1 MSSKKNL
8 QTAFGMPLDC
18 SDLQGVQ
25 AALTGTTA
33 TNADLQN
40 ISQDDF
46 VRTAVIMLVGII
58 ILLIVITRSVHYCFL
73 GASVLTSLGI
83 SEILSWIVPFFSFIM
98 IAALGVDYSIFLMM
112 RYNELEGDVGSPAPR

>member
-1 MSSKKNL
+1 MSIINDINKQVEL
-8 QTAFGMPLDC
+8 TLDG

-58 ILLIVITRSVHYCFL
+58 IVLIVITRSVSSSLFII
-73 GASVLTSLGI
+73 ASLVLVYL
-83 SEILSWIVPFFSFIM
+83 L
-98 IAALGVDYSIFLMM
+98 L
-112 RYNELEGDVGSPAPR
+112 LESVKY

>member
-1 MSSKKNL
+1 MSYCIRLSSKKNL
-8 QTAFGMPLDC
+8 QTAFGMPLDG
-18 SDLQGVQ
+18 SDLQVQ

-58 ILLIVITRSVHYCFL
+58 IVPIVITRSVSSSLFII
-73 GASVLTSLGI
+73 ASLVLEYL
-83 SEILSWIVPFFSFIM
+83 L
-98 IAALGVDYSIFLMM
+98 L
-112 RYNELEGDVGSPAPR
+112 LESVKS

>member
-1 MSSKKNL
+1 MSYCIRLSSKKNL
-8 QTAFGMPLDC
+8 QTAFGMPLDG

-58 ILLIVITRSVHYCFL
+58 IVLIVITRFVSSSLFIIASLVLVYLLLLESVK
-73 GASVLTSLGI
+73 S
-83 SEILSWIVPFFSFIM
+83 
-98 IAALGVDYSIFLMM
+98 
-112 RYNELEGDVGSPAPR
+112 

>member
-1 MSSKKNL
+1 MSIINDINKQVEL
-8 QTAFGMPLDC
+8 TLDG

-58 ILLIVITRSVHYCFL
+58 IVLIVITRSVSSSLFII
-73 GASVLTSLGI
+73 ASLVLVYL
-83 SEILSWIVPFFSFIM
+83 L
-98 IAALGVDYSIFLMM
+98 L
-112 RYNELEGDVGSPAPR
+112 LESVKS

>member
-1 MSSKKNL
+1 MSYCIRLSSKKNL
-8 QTAFGMPLDC
+8 KTAFGMPLDD
-18 SDLQGVQ
+18 SELQGVQ

-58 ILLIVITRSVHYCFL
+58 IVLIVITRSVSNSLFII
-73 GASVLTSLGI
+73 ASLL
-83 SEILSWIVPFFSFIM
+83 
-98 IAALGVDYSIFLMM
+98 
-112 RYNELEGDVGSPAPR
+112 LEYLLLLQ